1 MQKGSFPSSEHA
13 FFLKIKAEDE
23 FTGSPTLRS
32 GVTTV
37 GITILDVNDNYP
49 VFNPT
54 LYSVTVLETAPTG
67 GTVATVTVTDDDAG
81 SLVCVCV

>member
-1 MQKGSFPSSEHA
+1 M
-13 FFLKIKAEDE
+13 
-23 FTGSPTLRS
+23 
-32 GVTTV
+32 TTV

-67 GTVATVTVTDDDAG
+67 GTVATVTVSDDDAG
-81 SLVCVCV
+81 SLVISACLCVSEKDTTIDTKYSFF